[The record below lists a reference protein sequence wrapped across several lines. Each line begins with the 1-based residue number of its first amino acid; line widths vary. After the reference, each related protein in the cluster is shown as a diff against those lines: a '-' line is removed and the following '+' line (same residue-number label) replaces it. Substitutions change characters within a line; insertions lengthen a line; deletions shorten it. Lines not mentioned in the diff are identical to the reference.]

1 MKPSQQAKFPAL
13 NWMIDMK
20 FTEEDSVIVFV
31 VGVGFGLGW
40 GIALTLILI

>member
-1 MKPSQQAKFPAL
+1 MDFGVCYVCNL
-13 NWMIDMK
+13 VNIDMK
-20 FTEEDSVIVFV
+20 FTEEYSVIVFV